1 MGLSQVCPSDIS
13 LINRSSLLLPE
24 KVMSAHRKRN
34 QVLKTLRKLQIE
46 QLEVRQ
52 AMNADSDDQI
62 SEAKILTRSASDR
75 ISPST
80 DVDMYKFQAAAG
92 ETIDFDIDTEQN
104 GAGGLDSYLR
114 LFNAAGQ
121 RLNQD
126 SAGRQDW
133 SDNAAAP
140 GDDRL
145 GVDSYLR
152 YRFSAVGTYYIGVS
166 NNANRT
172 YNPSTGTGDVSGGT
186 TGRYELLLRR
196 LTADRD
202 DQIAEAKDLGTLR
215 TDLWKSESADID
227 SDLDV
232 DMYKFTVR
240 AEALR
245 VYFDVDTARNG
256 PGGLGGYMRIFNAQG
271 SQLAFNNDAAAPGDI
286 RVGFDPFLRFTFP
299 SAGTYYVGIS
309 NVGNQNY
316 DAITGGNDTPNWQH
330 ALGEYRLRVRALGE
344 DRNDS
349 IAVNEARIFSRAVDS
364 RAQELNG
371 EIAWDVDVEM
381 FKITLRQTQSIDI
394 DIDTPRNGPGVEDK
408 NLDSYIRVFDSNGN
422 PIPGAEND
430 NAAAPGEPLGSDSFL
445 RLRLAAGSYFV
456 GVSNRGNI
464 RYNAVTGGGDAES
477 WQNTIG
483 TFKINVRTS
492 PGSQNLVAGGGTSN
506 PNPPNNSN
514 DFGVNSSARSVNG
527 PVSMGINTTS
537 VMSALAANASHSN
550 AFADSSDVW
559 FSRIGRP
566 QVART
571 EDDSLLSDFNRIDFI

>member
-1 MGLSQVCPSDIS
+1 LGDCESVSW
-13 LINRSSLLLPE
+13 N
-24 KVMSAHRKRN
+24 
-34 QVLKTLRKLQIE
+34 
-46 QLEVRQ
+46 
-52 AMNADSDDQI
+52 
-62 SEAKILTRSASDR
+62 
-75 ISPST
+75 
-80 DVDMYKFQAAAG
+80 Y
-92 ETIDFDIDTEQN
+92 
-104 GAGGLDSYLR
+104 
-114 LFNAAGQ
+114 
-121 RLNQD
+121 
-126 SAGRQDW
+126 
-133 SDNAAAP
+133 
-140 GDDRL
+140 DDRL

-152 YRFSAVGTYYIGVS
+152 YRFSAAGTYYIGVS

-186 TGRYELLLRR
+186 TGRYQLILRR

-394 DIDTPRNGPGVEDK
+394 DIDTPRNGPGVEDQ

-422 PIPGAEND
+422 PILRS
-430 NAAAPGEPLGSDSFL
+430 PLS
-445 RLRLAAGSYFV
+445 RLRAH
-456 GVSNRGNI
+456 
-464 RYNAVTGGGDAES
+464 EE
-477 WQNTIG
+477 
-483 TFKINVRTS
+483 
-492 PGSQNLVAGGGTSN
+492 
-506 PNPPNNSN
+506 
-514 DFGVNSSARSVNG
+514 
-527 PVSMGINTTS
+527 
-537 VMSALAANASHSN
+537 SALPA
-550 AFADSSDVW
+550 
-559 FSRIGRP
+559 
-566 QVART
+566 
-571 EDDSLLSDFNRIDFI
+571 L